1 MFFFCSAEVSL
12 FNKILKHIEAF
23 VIDFKVLSV
32 EISLLH
38 AQPFINSI
46 CYFLIIVEL
55 VNQVLLQWPK
65 Q

>member
-1 MFFFCSAEVSL
+1 MFFFDSVDVSL

-23 VIDFKVLSV
+23 VTDFKVPSV

-46 CYFLIIVEL
+46 YYFLIIV
-55 VNQVLLQWPK
+55 
-65 Q
+65 